1 MIELFLSPVFENALS
16 KIGIEIHEGQLFFER
31 PKNAEHGDFATTIA
45 MMLAK
50 QEKKNPRTIAE
61 QILANLPVSEYI
73 ESVEIAGA
81 GFLNIRC
88 TPKLFQVALGS
99 ILEKGSSFG
108 RITKGKGLKANVEY
122 VSANPTGPLH
132 PGHGRNI
139 ALGDTIASLLDWYGY
154 DVTRE
159 YYFNNAGNQ
168 MNMLAKSIHARY
180 CQLFDAE
187 YPFPENGYNGLYIG
201 ELASTLQQQFGEAY
215 KEENEQ
221 SLAICKQ
228 VGEEWAFAAIKK
240 TLKTMNVHHD
250 VYFNEDSLYTSGA
263 IEKVIADLKE
273 RDFAYEQDGAVWFKS
288 TLFGA
293 DKDRVIVKSS
303 GEPTYRL
310 PDIAYHINKLER
322 GFDVVVDIF
331 GADHIATVP
340 DVISGVKA
348 LGFDSDKIN
357 AVIYQMVV
365 FVRDGKLFK
374 PSKRKGDAY
383 TLDDLIEDTSADIV
397 RYFFLMRSTNTQ
409 LEFDLSLAA
418 EQSEKNPLFYLQY
431 AHARICSLFE
441 KVSQEGIDITPNADI
456 SVLKEVAELELIKTL
471 MRFPTIIEKASEQTE
486 PQILCEYLRDVANGF
501 HAFYHNCR
509 IMGVE
514 NSLTQARLVLA
525 NATRSVLK
533 NGFTILGV
541 AAPERM

>member
-1 MIELFLSPVFENALS
+1 MIELFLSPIFESSLS
-16 KIGIEIHEGQLFFER
+16 KIGIELKEGQLFFER
-31 PKNAEHGDFATTIA
+31 PKNAEHGDFATTVSMI
-45 MMLAK
+45 LAK
-50 QEKKNPRTIAE
+50 QEKKNPRDIAE
-61 QILANLPVSEYI
+61 QIIANLPASEFI

-81 GFLNIRC
+81 GFINIRC
-88 TPKLFQVALGS
+88 SSLLFQKALQKIVAIG
-99 ILEKGSSFG
+99 EQFG
-108 RITKGKGLKANVEY
+108 RLDKGKGLKANVEY

-154 DVTRE
+154 DVVRE

-180 CQLFDAE
+180 CQLFNPE

-201 ELASTLQQQFGEAY
+201 ELATSLQQQFGEAY
-215 KEENEQ
+215 IEENEQ

-228 VGEEWAFAAIKK
+228 LGEEWAFAAIKQ

-273 RDFAYEQDGAVWFKS
+273 RDYAYDQDGATWFKS

-340 DVISGVKA
+340 DVIAGVKA

-418 EQSEKNPLFYLQY
+418 EQSDKNPLFYLQY

-441 KVSQEGIDITPNADI
+441 KITQEGTAIQKQAD
-456 SVLKEVAELELIKTL
+456 VTTLVEPAEKELIKTL
-471 MRFPTIIEKASEQTE
+471 MRFPTTIEKAAEQTE
-486 PQILCEYLRDVANGF
+486 PQILCEYLRDVANDF
-501 HAFYHNCR
+501 HSFYHHCR

-514 NSLTQARLVLA
+514 ESLMQARLVLA
-525 NATRSVLK
+525 DTTRQVLK
-533 NGFTILGV
+533 NGFSILGV